1 MESAGAVSIFS
12 SSIEKYSIPYAHY
25 IGDGDT
31 ESFKKYVDS
40 KPYGDDL
47 KPIKLEYVGHVQK
60 CLGTRLRKLR
70 NDMKGKV
77 LSDGKRINGKGR
89 LTDKIS
95 NKMQNYFGMAS
106 RQNTAAAWNNDR
118 ATTFYSMKKEVLA
131 VLWHCTD
138 LPGIGDRHKF
148 CPRQQDS
155 WWKYWQTKQTI
166 NLLSSCQ

>member
-1 MESAGAVSIFS
+1 MFS

-31 ESFKKYVDS
+31 ESFKKNVDS

-77 LSDGKRINGKGR
+77 LSDSKRINGKGR

-118 ATTFYSMKKEVLA
+118 ATTFYSMKKRFLQSYGIVLICQ
-131 VLWHCTD
+131 VLEID
-138 LPGIGDRHKF
+138 INPVQGNRIVGGNIG
-148 CPRQQDS
+148 
-155 WWKYWQTKQTI
+155 KQSR
-166 NLLSSCQ
+166 L